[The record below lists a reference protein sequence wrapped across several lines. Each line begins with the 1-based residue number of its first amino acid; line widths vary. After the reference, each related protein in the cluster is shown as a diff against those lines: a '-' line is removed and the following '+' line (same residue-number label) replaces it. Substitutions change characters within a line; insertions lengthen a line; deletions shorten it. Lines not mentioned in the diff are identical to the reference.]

1 MSDIVALFLLLF
13 FVLWIVL
20 TAVVVFYGFFR
31 LIKCVLLVFAAVIVF
46 ALLLWGLSASAANPF
61 RRQWMGSSKPLP
73 EMPLR
78 KEP

>member
-31 LIKCVLLVFAAVIVF
+31 LIKCVLLVF
-46 ALLLWGLSASAANPF
+46 P
-61 RRQWMGSSKPLP
+61 RSSSLP
-73 EMPLR
+73 CCSGV
-78 KEP
+78 

>member
-46 ALLLWGLSASAANPF
+46 ALLLWGLSALGGEQIGRAHV
-61 RRQWMGSSKPLP
+61 
-73 EMPLR
+73 
-78 KEP
+78 